1 MAKFVKGQSG
11 NPGGRPKL
19 TGHVQE
25 LARAHTDDAIKTLA
39 AIMLDKKANATS
51 RATAAQALL
60 DRGWGKPAQQLKHVG
75 ANGGPIQN
83 ITATIDP
90 VEAARI
96 YMETMKGGN

>member
-25 LARAHTDDAIKTLA
+25 LARAHTEDAIKTLA

-60 DRGWGKPAQQLKHVG
+60 DRGWGKPPQQLEHTGKLSLEQLIAG
-75 ANGGPIQN
+75 AEKP
-83 ITATIDP
+83 
-90 VEAARI
+90 E
-96 YMETMKGGN
+96 